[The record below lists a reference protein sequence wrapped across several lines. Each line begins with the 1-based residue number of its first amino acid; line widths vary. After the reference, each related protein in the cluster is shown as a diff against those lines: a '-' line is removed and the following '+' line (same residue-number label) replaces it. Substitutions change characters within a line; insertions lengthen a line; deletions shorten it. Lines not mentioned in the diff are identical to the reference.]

1 MNQITITDIMSK
13 PISIAKSA
21 SITEALDKMLA
32 EGADPL
38 IVTHNGNVIGTVS
51 RKSIA
56 EILGSK
62 KNSNL
67 SPNAIHVATTVEDD
81 FTSAYPDQGIDVVIP
96 LLQRY
101 KLVVVLDREH
111 RLVGQLTAGDF
122 LKVVKPEGSVD
133 EMLEPVYTILADER
147 VVHLRRRM
155 LDDNI
160 SKFLV
165 KDNGAIIGIITET
178 DVATAMR
185 SFREVVEDKYQDR
198 RIRNLLVRDIM
209 STPVITLETDVGI
222 EKIVDLMLKK
232 GISCIP
238 VTKNGSIAGVVT
250 RQSVICAL

>member
-1 MNQITITDIMSK
+1 MNKITIKDIMSK
-13 PISIAKSA
+13 PINIAKSA

-38 IVTHNGNVIGTVS
+38 IVTQNGSAVGTVS

-56 EILGSK
+56 DILGSRR
-62 KNSNL
+62 NSNI

-101 KLVVVLDREH
+101 KLVVVLDHEH
-111 RLVGQLTAGDF
+111 RLLGQVTQGDL
-122 LKVVKPEGSVD
+122 LKVVKTMSPVED
-133 EMLEPVYTILADER
+133 MLEPVCTILADER

-160 SKFLV
+160 SKFIV
-165 KDNGAIIGIITET
+165 KDNEKIVGIVTET

-185 SFREVVEDKYQDR
+185 SFREVVEDKHQDH
-198 RIRNLLVRDIM
+198 RIRNLIVRDIM
-209 STPVITLETDVGI
+209 STPVITVEANEGT
-222 EKIVDLMLKK
+222 EKIVDTMLKK
-232 GISCIP
+232 GISSIP
-238 VTKNGSIAGVVT
+238 VTKNGAIAGIIT
-250 RQSVICAL
+250 RQSVIRAL